1 MKYHSIVFIA
11 ILGRKII
18 AGKRSLKVLPY
29 GTIAVN
35 GAFMIMVDLMFPRTS
50 LLQGLFIYYYI
61 IYYLLFILCF
71 LMNLLVT
78 LYLGSIFLFLP
89 V

>member
-29 GTIAVN
+29 GTIAIN
-35 GAFMIMVDLMFPRTS
+35 GAFMVMVDLMFPRTS

-61 IYYLLFILCF
+61 IYYLFI
-71 LMNLLVT
+71 
-78 LYLGSIFLFLP
+78 III
-89 V
+89 